1 MSRDF
6 KVKIETEEEFFA
18 GLIAQAEKIDR
29 GVIPDKPIERVS
41 FSDLGTFYRCCTPK
55 RLQLLQELHKIGC
68 VSISALARHLHRHYK
83 NVFSDVKALEAA
95 GLVEK
100 TDKGLYCVPWDEFT
114 ATVKLAS

>member
-6 KVKIETEEEFFA
+6 KVKIETEEQFFA

-68 VSISALARHLHRHYK
+68 VSISALARHLHRDYK
-83 NVFSDVKALEAA
+83 NVFRDVKALEAA

-100 TDKGLYCVPWDEFT
+100 TDKDLYCVPWDEFT